1 MKLVVREHV
10 NHIAEVTKKVFSV
23 SVSAI
28 DNYGKLSA
36 GIGLMKGDM
45 IVYRGNGDPVRLPV
59 GTTGKV
65 LTADPTQPEGVRWS
79 DAGGGGAG
87 ATTVLHNASGV
98 QITTGTILYVLPSDQ
113 LISAREAIKAFRHTE
128 GRLYIAREDT
138 AANQDVDCYGIPGT
152 IAQVLVTGSC
162 ALGDALVVSDTSG
175 VAEALA
181 DGEPTVGIAMET
193 KSSSAVGLVT
203 TLLVENK
210 AVRAS
215 NADSAS
221 HIAGTVYA
229 LNGGYGTDGLGTIY
243 PKVKPAKNGQRP
255 YGVQAN
261 SQSLSNTLTLL
272 HAKPGETAVAIA
284 DTTEIR
290 VGDWLVPSATTPGQV
305 RNGNGYGIGT
315 ALEAKASG
323 ASGKIKIRMYPSMY
337 GFSPR
342 AWWLPSGITEDQV
355 IAAWQFVN
363 MLNEASALINVNEGT
378 EYALTKSGDTVTW
391 NGDKGFYIPA
401 SNNAGLH
408 NSALFSVINTQLMSA
423 SFGYTELDINGDVFA
438 GGING
443 STANN
448 SGIALCLSPTC
459 WDGGGSNAGPKAYT
473 ISRDSNPRSCK
484 TGTITS
490 SGVVGGDFTTLA
502 IYDNGVSK
510 SITKFRDYIR
520 GSKVLL
526 GQKNLAT
533 NKSFYFTAVA
543 FYNTVLTAEQHAELA
558 ENITALGG
566 I

>member
-23 SVSAI
+23 NVSAI

-36 GIGLMKGDM
+36 DIGLLKGDM

-98 QITTGTILYVLPSDQ
+98 QITTGTILYVLPEDQ
-113 LISAREAIKAFRHTE
+113 LISAREAVKAFRYTE

-138 AANQDVDCYGIPGT
+138 AADQDVDCYGIPGT

-181 DGEPTVGIAMET
+181 DGEPTVGVAMEA

-229 LNGGYGTDGLGTIY
+229 LNGGYNTDGLGTIY
-243 PKVKPAKNGQRP
+243 PKVKPAKKGQRP

-323 ASGKIKIRMYPSMY
+323 ASGKIKIRMYPAMY

-342 AWWLPSGITEDQV
+342 AWWLPSGISDDQV

-378 EYALTKSGDTVTW
+378 EYALTKTGDSVTW
-391 NGDKGFYIPA
+391 NEDKGFLIPA
-401 SNNAGLH
+401 SVNQGLH
-408 NSALFSVINTQLMSA
+408 QSTLFSQLRTVLKSGA
-423 SFGYTELDINGDVFA
+423 FGYSDLDNSGTGWGA

-443 STANN
+443 GTTGQNQ
-448 SGIALCLSPTC
+448 LSLSLSAHT
-459 WDGGGSNAGPKAYT
+459 WNGGSSATGTRVFT
-473 ISRDSNPRSCK
+473 ISNGSPYKASIS
-484 TGTITS
+484 GA
-490 SGVVGGDFTTLA
+490 SGVVGGDFDGLKVYYNGSNLA
-502 IYDNGVSK
+502 IESADSN
-510 SITKFRDYIR
+510 IR
-520 GSKVLL
+520 GSTVML
-526 GQKNLAT
+526 GQKSYGT
-533 NKSFYFTAVA
+533 QRSFYMTAAV
-543 FYNTVLTAEQHAELA
+543 FYNTILTADQHLELS
-558 ENITALGG
+558 ENIRALNG